1 MFGRYLA
8 PYSSSS
14 RDLRASDPF
23 ADLHREMNRL
33 FDDFLGHGTTGAQQP
48 STTMAP
54 RLDVRERDNELCV
67 TAELPGVEPNEVD
80 VRLDGSL
87 LTIRGEKKAETEQEK
102 EDYHVM
108 ERSYGRFQRSL
119 QLPFEPDANQVRA
132 DFKHGVLTIH
142 IPKQPQQERS
152 RRIEIS
158 AGGQDAQSQPAD
170 VSQGGQQ
177 VHH

>member
-14 RDLRASDPF
+14 RELRASDPF

-33 FDDFLGHGTTGAQQP
+33 FDDFLGPGTAGAQQP
-48 STTMAP
+48 TATMAP
-54 RLDVRERDNELCV
+54 RLDVKEREDELSIA
-67 TAELPGVEPNEVD
+67 AELPGVEPNEVD

-87 LTIRGEKKAETEQEK
+87 LTIRGEKKAETEQDK
-102 EDYHVM
+102 QDYHVM

-132 DFKHGVLTIH
+132 EFRHGVLTIH
-142 IPKQPQQERS
+142 IPKQAQQERS
-152 RRIEIS
+152 RRIEVS
-158 AGGQDAQSQPAD
+158 AGGQDTQGEPAN
-170 VSQGGQQ
+170 VSQGDQQ

>member
-8 PYSSSS
+8 PYSSS
-14 RDLRASDPF
+14 RELRASDPF

-33 FDDFLGHGTTGAQQP
+33 FDDFLGGSAAGQQQQQ
-48 STTMAP
+48 SMMAP
-54 RLDVRERDNELCV
+54 RLDVKERDNELCV
-67 TAELPGVEPNEVD
+67 SAELPGVEPNEVD
-80 VRLDGSL
+80 VRLEGSL
-87 LTIRGEKKAETEQEK
+87 LTIRGEKKAEAEQEK

-142 IPKQPQQERS
+142 VPKQPQQERS
-152 RRIEIS
+152 RRIEIA
-158 AGGQDAQSQPAD
+158 AGGQDQQEQQAN

>member
-8 PYSSSS
+8 PYSQSSSS
-14 RDLRASDPF
+14 RDVRAADPF
-23 ADLHREMNRL
+23 TQLHREMDRL
-33 FDDFLGHGTTGAQQP
+33 FDDFLGGSTSGSRQP
-48 STTMAP
+48 MMMAP
-54 RLDVRERDNELCV
+54 RLDVKERDSELCV
-67 TAELPGVEPNEVD
+67 SAELPGVEPNEVD
-80 VRLDGSL
+80 VRLEGSL
-87 LTIRGEKKAETEQEK
+87 LTIRGEKKAETQQEK
-102 EDYHVM
+102 EDYHMM

-158 AGGQDAQSQPAD
+158 AGGQETPGEA
-170 VSQGGQQ
+170 GGQPTT

>member
-1 MFGRYLA
+1 MVPG
-8 PYSSSS
+8 
-14 RDLRASDPF
+14 DPF
-23 ADLHREMNRL
+23 LSLHREMNRL
-33 FDDFLGHGTTGAQQP
+33 FDDFLGGSTAGAQQQ
-48 STTMAP
+48 SMMMAP
-54 RLDVRERDNELCV
+54 RLDVKERGNELCV
-67 TAELPGVEPNEVD
+67 AAELPGVEPGEVD
-80 VRLDGSL
+80 VRLEGSL

-119 QLPFEPDANQVRA
+119 QLPFEPDAGQVRA

-158 AGGQDAQSQPAD
+158 AGGQQDQQAD
-170 VSQGGQQ
+170 VSRGGGEQT